1 LECNTG
7 MSILT
12 SSSLEG
18 HKTVGRKI
26 VKTNTGSILVLDD
39 DFDINNLFKRTL
51 QKQGYSV
58 FCFTDPFLALEHFKI
73 NQSTYSLAI
82 SDLKMPSMSGFQF
95 LQNIKLVKPNTKVLL
110 MSSFDIT
117 GGSEFSTQSKGYEI
131 DGYIQKP
138 VSIKKLNGIIGMY
151 MMPK

>member
-1 LECNTG
+1 

-18 HKTVGRKI
+18 YKTVGRKI
-26 VKTNTGSILVLDD
+26 VKNNTGSILVLDD
-39 DFDINNLFKRTL
+39 DFDINNLFKMAL

-58 FCFTDPFLALEHFKI
+58 FCFTDPFLALEHFTI
-73 NQSTYSLAI
+73 NQSTYSLVI
-82 SDLKMPSMSGFQF
+82 SDLRMPCMSGFRF
-95 LQNIKLVKPNTKVLL
+95 LQNIKLVKPKTKVLL

-117 GGSEFSTQSKGYEI
+117 VDSEFCSQSKGYEI
-131 DGYIQKP
+131 DGFIQKP
-138 VSIKKLNGIIGMY
+138 VSIKKLNGIIGMH

>member
-18 HKTVGRKI
+18 NKTVGRKI